1 MAYMNGRQQ
10 FELLLILLTSVL
22 IFLTYSPSDPRYF
35 WMYWCT
41 LLVFL
46 VFGYLL
52 DMMFSAD
59 MAFVFDPNP
68 DNWRRKVDPRK

>member
-1 MAYMNGRQQ
+1 MAYMNSRQQ
-10 FELLLILLTSVL
+10 FELLLIGLTAVL
-22 IFLTYSPSDPRYF
+22 IFLTYSPSDPGHF

-46 VFGYLL
+46 VFGYLM

-68 DNWRRKVDPRK
+68 DNWRRKTDPRR